1 MENIIDCD
9 DSESS
14 SDGLEHDTSMSLI
27 GPSTSRMYSD
37 SVCAD
42 PVENTAGC
50 SSWSHLKSHFIGMGF
65 PVALVDK
72 VIAEQGE
79 EDADAMLNSLFTYS
93 ALENSNLDLDEPLTA
108 INNPSIEETEI
119 AELSYLNNDQGME
132 HQGSPSN
139 DVIDTKTS
147 LLLMDFSADEIDM
160 AISRL
165 GVEAPLDEL
174 VDSIIA
180 AQIAGSSE
188 DKDDNELANNN
199 DVNKEGSANNGL
211 FETMNKTLC
220 LLEMGFSEDEISS
233 AISKYGADVPLRKLA
248 DSIFAKQI
256 ALSIGKGD
264 NKVSSEYHLLK
275 DKSKFKTAGRLH
287 SRDYQIMMLPEE
299 LRGKRIKCETYGSS
313 REASEEE
320 GSSTFDDKEGSYNFY
335 KGKSTNFKNIGKG
348 KQPKVSST
356 DERNAFSTSDL
367 SETSPYDSWM
377 PFEPSPKPSSGLRE
391 TSTDST
397 YFLYGNVNNIPYEDW
412 ETVTRFLFG
421 TIPEFIDS
429 QNFSA
434 LSRKEGYA
442 HNLPI
447 DTRTHIDPL
456 PQMTIQDV
464 LPRTR
469 KFWPPWDP
477 RTKLSGTNFSLG
489 LTQLCERLERTAAGS
504 KGLPSY
510 VQKEDILHH
519 CKTWNLVWV
528 GPYKLSPLE
537 PEDLEAILG
546 YPRYYTHGSG
556 LDPNERLRLLKDS
569 YQVDTLG
576 YIFSVFKETF
586 PAGINVLS
594 ICSGIG
600 GAIVSLHKLGI
611 QINCIVSVESS
622 DLNRRLLW
630 NWWKSTEQRGD
641 LIEIDDVE
649 KLKSR
654 ELDNLMGQVGG
665 FDVVIGGNPSK
676 ASVGSSRGPMNGPEC
691 LDQPHFFEFIRI
703 LNYVRAVMAKKRS
716 REV

>member
-1 MENIIDCD
+1 MVSTMTWMGQLQFFLILFLHFFLFFVQENIIDCD

-199 DVNKEGSANNGL
+199 DVNKE
-211 FETMNKTLC
+211 
-220 LLEMGFSEDEISS
+220 
-233 AISKYGADVPLRKLA
+233 
-248 DSIFAKQI
+248 
-256 ALSIGKGD
+256 
-264 NKVSSEYHLLK
+264 
-275 DKSKFKTAGRLH
+275 SKFKTAGRLH